1 MLVAYFS
8 DINSQ
13 HYNDKLTNLELAK
26 QIKSKGLAIFR
37 VILEVLSRLQM
48 TYLIYII
55 SVLINLSLDHAILT
69 FFLMTFY
76 LFLGYLK
83 SVID

>member
-55 SVLINLSLDHAILT
+55 SVLINLSLDNSILT
-69 FFLMTFY
+69 FFWMTFY